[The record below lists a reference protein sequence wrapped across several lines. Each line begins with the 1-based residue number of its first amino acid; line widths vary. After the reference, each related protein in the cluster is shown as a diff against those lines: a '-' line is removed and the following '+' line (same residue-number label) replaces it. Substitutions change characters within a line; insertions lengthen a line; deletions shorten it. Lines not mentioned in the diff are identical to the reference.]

1 MPTAYFYP
9 LTFLALTALLSAC
22 GAAFQVGTEIQA
34 GRYALMIARPD
45 AALNH
50 FRRAAELNG
59 EYILDFSPFQ
69 QGVWTYVGRA
79 YYDSGKLSEARKA
92 LERARSI
99 NDYDYLARLYL
110 GLVLSR
116 DEDPKRGVNELASGM
131 KGIYDWLEYITYN
144 TYYGQFWDPNRE
156 IRSEI
161 RRTLA
166 VATGPEL
173 ELKTLIANGE
183 WVGKKMEEEID
194 LARRDEA
201 NERMRQ
207 GEGRNG
213 RRR

>member
-1 MPTAYFYP
+1 MT
-9 LTFLALTALLSAC
+9 
-22 GAAFQVGTEIQA
+22 
-34 GRYALMIARPD
+34 ARPD

-50 FRRAAELNG
+50 FQRAAELNDQ
-59 EYILDFSPFQ
+59 YILDFSPFQ

-79 YYDSGKLSEARKA
+79 YYDSGKLSEARKT

-116 DEDPKRGVNELASGM
+116 DGDPKRGVNELASGI
-131 KGIYDWLEYITYN
+131 KGLYDWLEYITYN

-156 IRSEI
+156 IRAEI
-161 RRTLA
+161 QRN
-166 VATGPEL
+166 L
-173 ELKTLIANGE
+173 EMISGRDFDFKTLIANGE